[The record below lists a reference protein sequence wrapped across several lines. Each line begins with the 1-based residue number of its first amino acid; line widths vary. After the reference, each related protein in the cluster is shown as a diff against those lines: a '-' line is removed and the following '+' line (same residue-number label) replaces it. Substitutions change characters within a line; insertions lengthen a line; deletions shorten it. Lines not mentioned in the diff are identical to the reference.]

1 MSEIKIDQLVTEIL
15 ADLKTNRLKLPT
27 LPQVAL
33 KINDIIDNPNST
45 AKDVAKVMSADA
57 ALSARMLQV
66 ANSPL
71 VRAAAPAEN
80 VQAAIT
86 RMGMGMVRNIV
97 TSFLVSQLFHTKYE
111 SLKKRIVVLWNHSA
125 HVAAISQVLAKQNT
139 KWLKPDEA
147 LLAGLIHDIGKLPLI
162 SKAENIPDLAENDEL
177 MDDLAEKLHTRIG
190 KVIVQTWKFSP
201 ELVTAVA
208 EHEDYKRDSK
218 AVDYTDVVTVANL
231 LSYAGKNRR
240 TKNTDWTSI
249 PAFKKL
255 GLSPED
261 SIATLEDAREEIQE
275 IVKLLTS

>member
-1 MSEIKIDQLVTEIL
+1 MKVDQLVTELL
-15 ADLKTNRLKLPT
+15 ADLKANRLKLPT

-33 KINDIIDNPNST
+33 KINTVLDNPNTST
-45 AKDVAKVMSADA
+45 KEVAKIISTDA

-71 VRAAAPAEN
+71 VRAASSVDN
-80 VQAAIT
+80 VQMAVI

-97 TSFLVSQLFHTKYE
+97 TSFLVGQLFHTKYD

-125 HVAAISQVLAKQNT
+125 HVAAISHVLANQHSN
-139 KWLKPDEA
+139 LKPDEA

-162 SKAENIPDLAENDEL
+162 SKAEDIPELATNNEL
-177 MDDLAEKLHTRIG
+177 MDDLSEKLHTTIG
-190 KVIVQTWKFSP
+190 KVLVQTWNFGP
-201 ELVTAVA
+201 ELVAAVA
-208 EHEDYKRDSK
+208 EHENLQRDSE
-218 AVDYTDVVTVANL
+218 ALDYTDIVTVANL
-231 LSYAGKNRR
+231 LSYAGKNNHSRDV
-240 TKNTDWTSI
+240 DWTTI

-261 SIATLEDAREEIQE
+261 SIATLEEAREEIQE